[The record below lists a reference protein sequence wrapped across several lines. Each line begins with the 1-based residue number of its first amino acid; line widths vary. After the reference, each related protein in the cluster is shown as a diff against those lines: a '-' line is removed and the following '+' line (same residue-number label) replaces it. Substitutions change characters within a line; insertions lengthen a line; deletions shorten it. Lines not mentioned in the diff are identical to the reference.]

1 MRNIILAAT
10 AAIILAAGTA
20 PSFADNGAAQQGSSN
35 IEQQCANINANP
47 TGYPASM
54 VAYCG
59 NSDPGAAPLLGGRIH
74 KTERQGVKKRHDP
87 SAIRT
92 APVMRDDGPTI
103 ALPG

>member
-10 AAIILAAGTA
+10 AAIIFAAGTA
-20 PSFADNGAAQQGSSN
+20 PSFADNGASQQGSSN
-35 IEQQCANINANP
+35 IGQLCAKINAHP

-74 KTERQGVKKRHDP
+74 KTEKQGIRKRHVP
-87 SAIRT
+87 SVIRT